1 MHFFFRHK
9 MVFKSVTFLF
19 ATGTHSSPF
28 LALPGAR
35 CLHSSS
41 PNHKRDYYSVL
52 GVSKD
57 SDQSAIKK
65 AYYKV
70 ECLDSQVRIAAVF
83 FFYLQALH
91 TFYFFISIVCMLS
104 SVCVCVCVCARDF
117 VCMCFCHV
125 LYKDVC

>member
-1 MHFFFRHK
+1 

-19 ATGTHSSPF
+19 ATGAHSSPF

-91 TFYFFISIVCMLS
+91 TFIFIFILLALCACFSL
-104 SVCVCVCVCARDF
+104 CVCVCVCAQF
-117 VCMCFCHV
+117 CVHVFLPCFI
-125 LYKDVC
+125 